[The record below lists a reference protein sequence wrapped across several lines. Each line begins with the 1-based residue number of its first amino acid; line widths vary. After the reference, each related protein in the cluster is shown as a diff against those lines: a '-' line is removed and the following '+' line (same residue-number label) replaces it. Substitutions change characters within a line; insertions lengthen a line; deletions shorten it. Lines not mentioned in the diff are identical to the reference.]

1 MIYAT
6 YLINILEIAPSG
18 LFNFMRFFNI
28 SLPLSAIQQIVS
40 YLPSA
45 DKKKLSK
52 VNHGWRHVLMH
63 QGSELC
69 IEAQDLTD
77 VSELLPH
84 IQAILPVIPK
94 APISIKQLTEGF
106 SPWANSYLLQVGS
119 ERYVLRHIRHKEGR
133 TREVFA
139 SIFFA
144 QKKIAPEVEY
154 FDFSAGIIIM
164 RYVENNPSINSR
176 LNDEQLKL
184 IAKKFAV
191 LHSGPKLPRRAE
203 IEKSTLITERR
214 ATLNSYIKVSPV
226 FFLQHYALMQLDYL
240 TDLVK
245 QTHYCHNDMNPNNLL
260 ATPEDFY
267 FIDWEC
273 AGLLDPFL
281 DLAIVVATL
290 RLKPDAANSLLTH
303 YLGRKPFPEEELHYG
318 YMQQIAL
325 LRFAISFA
333 ANISDPTRVNHV
345 DIASIPAFNE
355 YQPSDGAID
364 KSSDAGKFYISV
376 MLIKQAM
383 QTINDYQFKRQLNTK
398 LLGSINK
405 PEKDFNFGALQLPY
419 FIMGGILQYLRKEEL
434 LPLRLVCGSWR
445 LFLDEQVIKPKGLIL
460 DGAVDEL
467 SNSKA
472 IATRLKSTLQSFLP
486 WRAGSLKPLNGGL
499 SPFCQNFIVH
509 AYNQNYVIKILEE
522 DSAQGWIEL
531 YAAQA
536 ASRTGIGPKIIYFN
550 AAQKVAIFEF
560 VANDPKWP
568 LDKSWDRLASLSSV
582 ISALHAMK
590 VPKSISKE
598 SPKFLQLKKIV
609 TELVEKDP
617 RFEDF
622 SLVLSLFND
631 LDHLLNL
638 NPKTSLCH
646 YDMNPWNLLF
656 QTEGTQ
662 FSLIDW
668 EFARIGSPLFD
679 LATIANFLRLNALEE
694 TFLRIAYAK
703 GRVTPLD
710 EACYQITKAYVYLRY
725 AICSLGLNT
734 SAELKL
740 DSDLLLALPPFNQFN
755 PFQLKIDK
763 NTNEGRYYIALMFVK
778 AAMNL
783 LKDKQFIIHLKTYQQ
798 GFKTDYIPS
807 FFAHS
812 SERLDELNGTGIVAN
827 NSKEFTS

>member
-1 MIYAT
+1 MK
-6 YLINILEIAPSG
+6 
-18 LFNFMRFFNI
+18 FFNS
-28 SLPLSAIQQIVS
+28 SLPLSAIQNIVS
-40 YLPSA
+40 RLPTV
-45 DKKKLSK
+45 DKKRLSK
-52 VNHGWRHVLMH
+52 VNRGWRQVLAH
-63 QGSELC
+63 EGSELC
-69 IEAQDLTD
+69 IEADSKD

-84 IQAILPVIPK
+84 IQAILPVTPK
-94 APISIKQLTEGF
+94 SPITIKRLSGGF
-106 SPWANSYLLQVGS
+106 SPWANSYLVQVGD

-133 TREVFA
+133 AREVFA

-154 FDFSAGIIIM
+154 FDFSAGVVIM
-164 RYVENNPSINSR
+164 RYVENNPSITGR
-176 LNDEQLKL
+176 LDDEQLKL

-191 LHSGPKLPRRAE
+191 IHSGPRLPRRAE

-214 ATLNSYIKVSPV
+214 ITLDSYIKASPV
-226 FFLQHYALMQLDYL
+226 FFLQQFALMQLDYL
-240 TDLVK
+240 TGLVK

-260 ATPEDFY
+260 ATPDDFY

-290 RLKPDAANSLLTH
+290 RLKPAAADSLLTH
-303 YLGRKPFPEEELHYG
+303 YLGRKPSPEEHLHYM

-325 LRFAISFA
+325 LRFAMSFA
-333 ANISDPTRVNHV
+333 ANISDPMKVNHI

-364 KSSDAGKFYISV
+364 KSSDEGKFYISV

-383 QTINDYQFKRQLNTK
+383 QTVNDYQFKQQLNTK
-398 LLGSINK
+398 LLGNVTK
-405 PEKDFNFGALQLPY
+405 PAKDFSLGELKIPY

-434 LPLRLVCGSWR
+434 QTLRLVCRSWR
-445 LFLDEQVIKPKGLIL
+445 LFIDDQVVKPKGLI
-460 DGAVDEL
+460 AENTVEEM
-467 SNSKA
+467 SNSKG
-472 IATRLKSTLQSFLP
+472 IATRLKPTLQSVLP
-486 WRAGSLKPLNGGL
+486 WKTGSLKPLGGGL
-499 SPFCQNFIVH
+499 SPFCQNFLLE

-522 DSAQGWIEL
+522 GSVQGWVEL

-536 ASRTGIGPKIIYFN
+536 ASNSGIGPKMVYFN
-550 AAQKVAIFEF
+550 LAQKVAVFEF
-560 VANDPKWP
+560 VSNDPKWP
-568 LDKSWDRLASLSSV
+568 LDKSLDRLASLSSV
-582 ISALHAMK
+582 ISALHAIK
-590 VPKSISKE
+590 VPVKTLSQE
-598 SPKFLQLKKIV
+598 SDKFLQLKATVQK
-609 TELVEKDP
+609 LVETDS
-617 RFEDF
+617 RFDDF

-646 YDMNPWNLLF
+646 YDMNPWNILF
-656 QTEGTQ
+656 QTEGNQ

-679 LATIANFLRLNALEE
+679 LATVANFLRLNTMEE

-710 EACYQITKAYVYLRY
+710 DACYQITKAYVYLRY

-734 SAELKL
+734 STDLQLDPGILK
-740 DSDLLLALPPFNQFN
+740 ALPPFNQFN

-763 NTNEGRYYIALMFVK
+763 NTNEGRYYIAQMFVK

-783 LKDKQFIIHLKTYQQ
+783 LKDKQFITHLKTYQQ

-812 SERLDELNGTGIVAN
+812 SERLDEPNGTGIIPN
-827 NSKEFTS
+827 TSKEFTS

>member
-1 MIYAT
+1 MK
-6 YLINILEIAPSG
+6 
-18 LFNFMRFFNI
+18 FFNR
-28 SLPLSAIQQIVS
+28 SLPLSVVQKIVNNLS
-40 YLPSA
+40 LDEKKRLSA
-45 DKKKLSK
+45 
-52 VNHGWRHVLMH
+52 VNKSWKHLFSNEGY
-63 QGSELC
+63 ELC
-69 IEAQDLTD
+69 IEAKDSTD
-77 VSELLPH
+77 ISELLSH
-84 IQAILPVIPK
+84 IQAILPVTPK
-94 APISIKQLTEGF
+94 SPITIKRLTGGF
-106 SPWANSYLLQVGS
+106 SPWANSYLVQVGD
-119 ERYVLRHIRHKEGR
+119 ERFVLRHIRHNEGR

-154 FDFSAGIIIM
+154 FDFSAGVVIM
-164 RYVENNPSINSR
+164 RYVENSPSITAR
-176 LNDEQLKL
+176 LDDEQLKL

-191 LHSGPKLPRRAE
+191 IHSGPHLQRRSE
-203 IEKSTLITERR
+203 IEKSTLIAERR
-214 ATLNSYIKVSPV
+214 VTLNSYIKASPV
-226 FFLQHYALMQLDYL
+226 FFLQQYALMQLDCL
-240 TDLVK
+240 TGLVR

-290 RLKPDAANSLLTH
+290 RLKPAAANSLLTH
-303 YLGRKPFPEEELHYG
+303 YLGRKPSPEELMHYVH
-318 YMQQIAL
+318 MQQIAL

-333 ANISDPTRVNHV
+333 ANISDPMSVNHI
-345 DIASIPAFNE
+345 DIGSIPAFNE

-383 QTINDYQFKRQLNTK
+383 QIVNDYQFKQQLNTK
-398 LLGSINK
+398 LLGNVHK
-405 PEKDFNFGALQLPY
+405 PAKDFSFGALQIPY
-419 FIMGGILQYLRKEEL
+419 FIMGGILKYLRKDEL
-434 LPLRLVCGSWR
+434 LALRLVCSSWR
-445 LFLDEQVIKPKGLIL
+445 LFVDDQVVKPKGLISES
-460 DGAVDEL
+460 AVDEM

-472 IATRLKSTLQSFLP
+472 IAMRLKATLQSFLP

-499 SPFCQNFIVH
+499 SPFCQNFIVE

-522 DSAQGWIEL
+522 DSAQGWVEL

-536 ASRTGIGPKIIYFN
+536 ALRTGIGPKMIYFN
-550 AAQKVAIFEF
+550 AEQKVAVFEF
-560 VANDPKWP
+560 VANDPRWP
-568 LDKSWDRLASLSSV
+568 LDKSLDRLASLGSV
-582 ISALHAMK
+582 VSALHGIK
-590 VPKSISKE
+590 VPKCESKE
-598 SPKFLQLKKIV
+598 SDKFLQLKSRVK
-609 TELVEKDP
+609 ELVEKDP
-617 RFEDF
+617 RFDDF

-646 YDMNPWNLLF
+646 YDMNPWNILF
-656 QTEGTQ
+656 QTEGNQ

-668 EFARIGSPLFD
+668 EFARIGNPLFD
-679 LATIANFLRLNALEE
+679 LATIANFLRLNAIEE
-694 TFLRIAYAK
+694 TFLHIAYAK
-703 GRVTPLD
+703 GRVTALD
-710 EACYQITKAYVYLRY
+710 EASYQITKAYVYLRY

-734 SAELKL
+734 CYELKL
-740 DSDLLLALPPFNQFN
+740 DPDVLKSLPPFNQFN
-755 PFQLKIDK
+755 PAQLKIDK

-783 LKDKQFIIHLKTYQQ
+783 LKDKQFTTHLKTYQQ

-812 SERLDELNGTGIVAN
+812 SERSDEPNGTGIIAN
-827 NSKEFTS
+827 TSKEFTS